1 MPLDTRSESKS
12 VAATDPSPD
21 RRGRRG
27 PRLAALAI
35 AATAVGGAIYGG
47 ILSRVDAEKSLA
59 RTTSEAAVP
68 SVTIIHPTAGAP
80 QNEIALPGYTQA
92 FTDTPIYARTSGYL
106 KAWHFDIGAHVR
118 KGDLLAEIDTP
129 EVDHQLD
136 PSQGRSRQRHRQRES
151 RRYHCCAIC
160 DVGERPM
167 VAAAGGGR
175 QDLCRGRDEGDGGRG
190 HCQREATRAA
200 AIL

>member
-106 KAWHFDIGAHVR
+106 KAWHFVLIASNTPSRSG
-118 KGDLLAEIDTP
+118 LAPAIFRLCGCRP
-129 EVDHQLD
+129 
-136 PSQGRSRQRHRQRES
+136 RSR
-151 RRYHCCAIC
+151 A
-160 DVGERPM
+160 
-167 VAAAGGGR
+167 
-175 QDLCRGRDEGDGGRG
+175 
-190 HCQREATRAA
+190 
-200 AIL
+200 

>member
-80 QNEIALPGYTQA
+80 QNEIALPGA
-92 FTDTPIYARTSGYL
+92 VASSALGEG
-106 KAWHFDIGAHVR
+106 IGMR
-118 KGDLLAEIDTP
+118 
-129 EVDHQLD
+129 
-136 PSQGRSRQRHRQRES
+136 
-151 RRYHCCAIC
+151 
-160 DVGERPM
+160 
-167 VAAAGGGR
+167 
-175 QDLCRGRDEGDGGRG
+175 
-190 HCQREATRAA
+190 
-200 AIL
+200 